1 MEFLRR
7 TWANVSMDNLA
18 FNYKQLRGHV
28 ASGTKFLG
36 VVKGD
41 AYGHGA
47 VAISRYLEELGAEY
61 LAVSNLEEAMQIRRA
76 EVWLPILILG
86 YTPPSFAVHEA
97 NYQIRQEVNDID
109 YARQLN
115 AQLEGTGKRLHIHIK
130 LDTGMSRIGFFAYNR
145 PETIREILEI
155 SQMKNLYIEGI
166 FQHFAVA
173 DSYDPADQEFTA
185 LQYRRYVAMLN
196 ELAACGLR
204 PELRHCCNS
213 PATVLHPEYAMDMI
227 RPGICT
233 YGYAPGPG
241 MDHELELR
249 PLLSWHTTVAQVR
262 DFEEGISISYG
273 RLWTTPGKR
282 KIAVLPIGY
291 ADGLNRCLTNQLTF
305 LLKGHEIRQVG
316 RICMDMCMVDV
327 TDVPDVRIDDEVMI
341 MGGSHEKEY
350 SCESIARKRGTITY
364 EVTSDISK
372 RVTRIYLEHGQ
383 EIGKM
388 RYIYQE
394 PR

>member
-86 YTPPSFAVHEA
+86 YTPPNFAEHEA

-130 LDTGMSRIGFFAYNR
+130 LCKSCHINCCNG
-145 PETIREILEI
+145 
-155 SQMKNLYIEGI
+155 
-166 FQHFAVA
+166 
-173 DSYDPADQEFTA
+173 
-185 LQYRRYVAMLN
+185 
-196 ELAACGLR
+196 AACVIVL
-204 PELRHCCNS
+204 
-213 PATVLHPEYAMDMI
+213 TVVCD
-227 RPGICT
+227 T
-233 YGYAPGPG
+233 
-241 MDHELELR
+241 
-249 PLLSWHTTVAQVR
+249 
-262 DFEEGISISYG
+262 
-273 RLWTTPGKR
+273 
-282 KIAVLPIGY
+282 
-291 ADGLNRCLTNQLTF
+291 LTHHKS
-305 LLKGHEIRQVG
+305 LLKNKGIAW
-316 RICMDMCMVDV
+316 
-327 TDVPDVRIDDEVMI
+327 
-341 MGGSHEKEY
+341 
-350 SCESIARKRGTITY
+350 ESA
-364 EVTSDISK
+364 
-372 RVTRIYLEHGQ
+372 
-383 EIGKM
+383 
-388 RYIYQE
+388 
-394 PR
+394 